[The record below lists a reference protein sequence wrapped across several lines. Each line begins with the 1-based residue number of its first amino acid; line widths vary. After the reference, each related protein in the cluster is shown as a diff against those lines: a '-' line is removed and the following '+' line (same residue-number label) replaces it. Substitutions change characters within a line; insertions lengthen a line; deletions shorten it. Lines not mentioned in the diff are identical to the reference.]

1 MGICID
7 LVIVLI
13 FILNIFIGYK
23 KGLINVIFSICAF
36 LIAIIATLILYK
48 PISNIIINNTNIDDK
63 IKEVIVKNNTNN
75 SNVETYDNGEKTGL
89 QQYIESI
96 IENTTEEAKLQA
108 TRTVADVIS
117 NKAVEILTGV
127 VLFILIRIAVVLL
140 KFLIEGIA
148 ELPIIKQ
155 FNQVGGIAYGILKS
169 FIIIYL
175 ILTILFF
182 VISIKGNTKIE
193 DSIESS
199 YITKFLYE
207 NNIIVNKLLP
217 FR

>member
-63 IKEVIVKNNTNN
+63 IKEVIVKNNTNS

-89 QQYIESI
+89 QQYIEST
-96 IENTTEEAKLQA
+96 IENTTEEAKIQA

-193 DSIESS
+193 DTIESS